1 MRGSLRVKLQLQDVD
16 LARQQAIHFLGKGR
30 KERIV
35 PIWSRTATELKQ
47 WLEELPRSPTAALI
61 PNRNG
66 EAITSTRYRTL
77 VTISFQQLLD
87 ADRIYKSLRGATD
100 YLLRCEHQT
109 IIIYTNNL
117 TTLTKLSKNIRTD
130 DIELWEPSKEVVS
143 FLVANANTIII
154 DKPTDFPYKIT
165 FGRKP
170 GKAELADWID
180 NNSDKVKIG
189 NILLENLRCETRWI
203 QGQYFYVKDEK
214 IIFLLKIMLGDN
226 IGKIDKLVYKG
237 DIR

>member
-1 MRGSLRVKLQLQDVD
+1 MSSLKRSESKKLHYKKYLYKLRIGNPLAAIFRTERQRGGKLEFAK
-16 LARQQAIHFLGKGR
+16 ARI
-30 KERIV
+30 
-35 PIWSRTATELKQ
+35 
-47 WLEELPRSPTAALI
+47 EEFFEQH
-61 PNRNG
+61 RNG

>member
-1 MRGSLRVKLQLQDVD
+1 
-16 LARQQAIHFLGKGR
+16 
-30 KERIV
+30 
-35 PIWSRTATELKQ
+35 
-47 WLEELPRSPTAALI
+47 
-61 PNRNG
+61 
-66 EAITSTRYRTL
+66 
-77 VTISFQQLLD
+77 
-87 ADRIYKSLRGATD
+87 
-100 YLLRCEHQT
+100 LRCEHQT